1 MIQSDHTPI
10 KVAYRFRTKGLQW
23 LWIHTKFQ
31 LVNTNQN
38 LNSKTFSVRGFN
50 EVIGINE
57 ILSNKEILESSSS
70 KKTHSTTSMVTN
82 DLTEKDFVA
91 RTTSTNALNDTNN
104 ISFNNDVSYN
114 LPLAKSNSSSSISIK
129 LDKSS
134 DLRKDS
140 NRQVTFFDN
149 SPSIHNMASSEKSEA
164 SSENKLD
171 QSLEVNNYLSNRKI
185 FKDFKFILI
194 LLYDL

>member
-1 MIQSDHTPI
+1 
-10 KVAYRFRTKGLQW
+10 
-23 LWIHTKFQ
+23 
-31 LVNTNQN
+31 
-38 LNSKTFSVRGFN
+38 
-50 EVIGINE
+50 
-57 ILSNKEILESSSS
+57 
-70 KKTHSTTSMVTN
+70 MVTN

-91 RTTSTNALNDTNN
+91 RTTSANALNDTNN

-149 SPSIHNMASSEKSEA
+149 SSSIHNMASSEKSEA

-171 QSLEVNNYLSNRKI
+171 QSLEVNNYFSNRKI

-194 LLYDL
+194 LLYNL